1 MTNIKLFI
9 SLYMF
14 ITLSLGCYSI
24 PQEKF
29 YIHHPL
35 WMAQK
40 SQILQDKRNIKHEYK
55 VVFPTL
61 DNGENVIIYC
71 ATHFVWEIIT
81 AKYNGN
87 SEKYDYFVVEHPKN

>member
-1 MTNIKLFI
+1 
-9 SLYMF
+9 MF

-24 PQEKF
+24 PQETQEKF

-61 DNGENVIIYC
+61 DNGERITIYC
-71 ATHFVWEIIT
+71 ATHFVWEIVT
-81 AKYNGN
+81 AKYNGKHR
-87 SEKYDYFVVEHPKN
+87 KYDYFVVEHPRN